1 MGTVTGKKIEP
12 GVVDAK
18 DAERALRR
26 INDYLSRTAQS
37 DGDIQVHL
45 ETGATDEALVLPRPV
60 AEMFAS
66 ILAALAHGQ
75 GVQIMPVDAEL
86 TTQQAADLLN
96 VSRPYLIGLLESGEI
111 PFRLVGRHRRIRFAD
126 LRQYLRQEEARRKDA
141 ADELME
147 LDQELGLL

>member
-12 GVVDAK
+12 GAVDAV
-18 DAERALRR
+18 DAQRALRR
-26 INDYLSRTAQS
+26 INDYLSRTDRS

-66 ILAALAHGQ
+66 ILAALANGQ
-75 GVQIMPVDAEL
+75 GVQVMPVDAVL

-96 VSRPYLIGLLESGEI
+96 VSRPYLIGLLEAGEI
-111 PFRLVGRHRRIRFAD
+111 PYTLVGRHRRIRFAD
-126 LRQYLRQEEARRKDA
+126 LHQYLRDDDARRRDA
-141 ADELME
+141 ADELMD